1 MARNYYRLLR
11 RKMVS
16 YILNHWL
23 LVDPSGRLIRSMYLV
38 NLIGYNSIE
47 NIHRCHYDRKRLK
60 RIIFCIF
67 FIQTIFLIRLTATI
81 VLPFDFIATTILPL
95 FGSQPNYRIYS
106 FAILVLVIY
115 SFGTIASQFYIQM
128 IVWWKL
134 QYRRLYRHFIMK
146 RMDYYRIFRNR
157 MVFRKDSF
165 IFHRQLTLINQ
176 QIMQV
181 SLQTSTIIYTFYS
194 LFTITLNLVFYLLV
208 DCQMDSFLFYV
219 SFVIFCFSFVISGT
233 FFTSWALL
241 NQYSRQLI
249 KIMRENSKMARNYY
263 RILRK
268 MVSNI
273 LNHWLLVNPSGRL
286 IRSMYLV
293 NLIGYNSIENIY
305 RCHYD
310 RKRLKRIIFCI
321 FFLHTIFSFRLTA
334 TILLPFD
341 FIVTTII
348 PLIGSEPNYRIYS
361 LAILVLIVS
370 FLIMFMDYMKIFT
383 NKQKTAIMFKPI
395 IRFHLEYEK
404 FYHQPKQQR
413 RRRKQCR
420 NDYCYFQSFRGH
432 CMILNASLTL
442 YQLSII
448 LFPSVL
454 VTDSILNITFYYMKI
469 VHTITFG
476 FIIKMFLWESF
487 QNISSIQID
496 SFCTIVSQYHIHMIV
511 WWKLRYRRLYR
522 QFIMKRMDYYRIFRN
537 YSHIVFIRDS
547 FIFHRQLTSINQEII
562 QVSLQLS
569 KIFHIFYS
577 FTTIMLNL
585 LFYLLIDCRMDSF
598 LFYVSLGIF
607 CFAIVLSGIFYT
619 SWALLNQYSRQ
630 LIKIVRFYLYNNWIK
645 FNHHH
650 RNALFQFKMI
660 ELHDQLNDNRIG
672 FRCGNLFTFTHNTNF
687 RFLIKFIFNVFIFM
701 NLFQNY
707 IRFTRS

>member
-1 MARNYYRLLR
+1 
-11 RKMVS
+11 
-16 YILNHWL
+16 
-23 LVDPSGRLIRSMYLV
+23 
-38 NLIGYNSIE
+38 
-47 NIHRCHYDRKRLK
+47 
-60 RIIFCIF
+60 
-67 FIQTIFLIRLTATI
+67 
-81 VLPFDFIATTILPL
+81 
-95 FGSQPNYRIYS
+95 
-106 FAILVLVIY
+106 
-115 SFGTIASQFYIQM
+115 
-128 IVWWKL
+128 
-134 QYRRLYRHFIMK
+134 
-146 RMDYYRIFRNR
+146 
-157 MVFRKDSF
+157 
-165 IFHRQLTLINQ
+165 
-176 QIMQV
+176 
-181 SLQTSTIIYTFYS
+181 
-194 LFTITLNLVFYLLV
+194 
-208 DCQMDSFLFYV
+208 
-219 SFVIFCFSFVISGT
+219 
-233 FFTSWALL
+233 
-241 NQYSRQLI
+241 
-249 KIMRENSKMARNYY
+249 MARNYY

-361 LAILVLIVS
+361 LAILVLIV
-370 FLIMFMDYMKIFT
+370 IMDYMKIFT